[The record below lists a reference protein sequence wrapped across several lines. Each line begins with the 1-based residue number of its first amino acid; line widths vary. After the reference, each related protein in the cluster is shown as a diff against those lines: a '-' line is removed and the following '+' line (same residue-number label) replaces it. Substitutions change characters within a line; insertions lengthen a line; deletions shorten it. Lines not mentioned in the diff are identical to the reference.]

1 MTGLLLGSM
10 WLGVTLFTFVAQ
22 ADSIL
27 LVSEPVPG
35 NLSDLMRN
43 ATIFR
48 ATFVAPVVVH
58 VNNPTPDAH
67 VGDTYGPL

>member
-1 MTGLLLGSM
+1 MIYFQTTTDARDMYRPSSAAETRKAIGTALS
-10 WLGVTLFTFVAQ
+10 
-22 ADSIL
+22 
-27 LVSEPVPG
+27 G

-48 ATFVAPVVVH
+48 ATFVAPVVIH
-58 VNNPTPDAH
+58 VNNPAPETH

>member
-1 MTGLLLGSM
+1 MTYFQTTTDASDVYRSSSAAGS
-10 WLGVTLFTFVAQ
+10 GKFTGTA
-22 ADSIL
+22 
-27 LVSEPVPG
+27 VSG

-58 VNNPTPDAH
+58 VSNPTPDAH
-67 VGDTYGPL
+67 VGDTYGSL